1 MIIHTS
7 ISSEFQKQYKTL
19 DAYSI
24 MRHLRGHYNEQ
35 ASIKRFK
42 VSKLIFGS
50 KMEVGTSPV
59 QYALKMYKHIE
70 RLDQLGYWRDLEFSI
85 DLILAR
91 LPDSFVQ
98 FVLSYGMDHIISTIP
113 ELIDVLKIAEGKMT
127 EKKGKKTAPKETCFY
142 CGQVGHW
149 RRNWKAYLESMKNVA
164 CGAPSSS
171 SIYVIKFNIVSPN
184 NIWVYDTN
192 CGSYIW
198 IDLQGLRNSR
208 KLTKGESNFR
218 VGMVQELQQLL
229 LYGLMF

>member
-1 MIIHTS
+1 
-7 ISSEFQKQYKTL
+7 
-19 DAYSI
+19 
-24 MRHLRGHYNEQ
+24 
-35 ASIKRFK
+35 
-42 VSKLIFGS
+42 
-50 KMEVGTSPV
+50 
-59 QYALKMYKHIE
+59 
-70 RLDQLGYWRDLEFSI
+70 
-85 DLILAR
+85 
-91 LPDSFVQ
+91 
-98 FVLSYGMDHIISTIP
+98 MDHIISTIP
-113 ELIDVLKIAEGKMT
+113 ELIDVLKIDEGKMT

-149 RRNWKAYLESMKNVA
+149 RRNCKAYLESMNNVA
-164 CGAPSSS
+164 CDAPSSS
-171 SIYVIKFNIVSPN
+171 SIYVIKFNTVSPN